1 MDISDPEYHRALHDC
16 IDEAVQS
23 LGGHANLKNT
33 LVAPD
38 PSLCPS
44 PPGVVPQYVWTP
56 TFCNVPK
63 DLKDHVARVID
74 EANAEFLLDVE
85 YGPIR

>member
-16 IDEAVQS
+16 IDAAVQS

-33 LVAPD
+33 LVPPD
-38 PSLCPS
+38 PSVQFKCGIRHYS
-44 PPGVVPQYVWTP
+44 WTP
-56 TFCNVPK
+56 TFCNVPQ
-63 DLKDHVARVID
+63 DLRDHVARVID